1 MKAIVINLLICLSFC
16 IEMPHL
22 KKLNFSSFASGK
34 TGSGYID
41 ISEYKLN
48 DEIHLVFFV
57 IYGEMDKIIKY
68 GFSDPI
74 PTIDMVLP
82 YETDTTSSEYYCV
95 SEDQGDYVT
104 TKECGHKYYY
114 DIKKV
119 ENKKYIE
126 IRYTGMTGTSI
137 TYEKMSLSAT
147 HFYIIYAVIA
157 VVCVA
162 GCVIY
167 VIIQRK
173 RRERNMIGPNT
184 SPVQTPIIPQ

>member
-1 MKAIVINLLICLSFC
+1 MKAIVITLLICFSFC
-16 IEMPHL
+16 MEMPNL
-22 KKLNFSSFASGK
+22 KKLNFSSFASAK
-34 TGSGYID
+34 TGASYID

-48 DEIHLVFFV
+48 DEIHLVFYV
-57 IYGEMDKIIKY
+57 LYGEMDKKIRY

-74 PTIDMVLP
+74 PTIDMEFP
-82 YETDTTSSEYYCV
+82 YEIDTTSSEYYCV
-95 SEDQGDYVT
+95 SEYEGDDVVA
-104 TKECGHKYYY
+104 KECGHKYYY

-119 ENKKYIE
+119 ENKRYIY

-173 RRERNMIGPNT
+173 RRARNMIGPNST
-184 SPVQTPIIPQ
+184 PNQTPIMPQ